1 MLKLVFLLSKQLKYN
16 QELDKK
22 KNKKKN
28 NVEGDSKKQ
37 DIFL

>member
-1 MLKLVFLLSKQLKYN
+1 MLKLVFLLSKQLKYD

-22 KNKKKN
+22 K

>member
-1 MLKLVFLLSKQLKYN
+1 MLKLVFLLSKQLKYD

-22 KNKKKN
+22 KKKK

>member
-1 MLKLVFLLSKQLKYN
+1 MLQLVFLLSKQLKYN
-16 QELDKK
+16 QELDKQT
-22 KNKKKN
+22 KKN

>member
-1 MLKLVFLLSKQLKYN
+1 MLKLVFLLSKQLKYD

-22 KNKKKN
+22 KK

>member
-1 MLKLVFLLSKQLKYN
+1 MLKLVFLLSKQLKYD

-22 KNKKKN
+22 KKKT
-28 NVEGDSKKQ
+28 VEGDSKKQ